1 MDRNFMTELISIKDS
16 SKHVDE
22 EVKMHVWLTDK
33 RSSGK
38 IIFLQLRDGT
48 AFFQGVV
55 RKNDVTDEVFQAA
68 KSLRQE
74 ASFYITGTVHEDARS
89 HFGYEIQITDLKVVS
104 NNEGYPI
111 GNKEHGVDFLLDHRH
126 LWLRSKKPF
135 AIMQIRNTMFKATVD
150 FFEKEGFIKFD
161 APIFMHSAP
170 EGTTQLFHVDYFN
183 NDAYLSQSGQLYGEA
198 GAMAYGKIFTFGPT
212 FRAEESK
219 GRRHMTE
226 FWMMEPEMAWM
237 HQDESLDIQ
246 ERYLAYM
253 VKQVLDKNE
262 YELKILGRDP
272 EKLRPTTEGNFTR
285 LSYDDAIKMLQDAGR
300 DIKWG
305 DDFGAPDE
313 GYISEQYDRP
323 VFIVNYPTSIKPFYM
338 KKNPDNPKEYLC
350 ADVIAPE
357 GYGEIFGGS
366 EREGN
371 YEVLKQQIEAA
382 GLNLE
387 DYQWYLDLRKF
398 GGVPHSGFGMGFER
412 TIAWVCHL
420 DHIREA
426 IPFPRL
432 INRMQ
437 P

>member
-1 MDRNFMTELISIKDS
+1 MTELISIKDS
-16 SKHVDE
+16 SKHVDQ

-48 AFFQGVV
+48 AFFQGVI
-55 RKNDVTDEVFQAA
+55 RKNDVSEEVFEAA

-74 ASFYITGTVHEDARS
+74 ASFYITGTVHEDKRS
-89 HFGYEIQITDLKVVS
+89 HFGYEIQISDLEIVS

-111 GNKEHGVDFLLDHRH
+111 GNKEHGVDFLLDNRH
-126 LWLRSKKPF
+126 LWLRSKRPF
-135 AIMQIRNTMFKATVD
+135 AIMQIRNTMFKATID

-170 EGTTQLFHVDYFN
+170 EGTTQLFHVEYFN

-253 VKQVLDKNE
+253 VKQVLENNE

-272 EKLRPTTEGNFTR
+272 EKLRPTTDGNFTR
-285 LSYDDAIKMLQDAGR
+285 LSYDDAIKMLQEAGR

-313 GYISEQYDRP
+313 GYISDQFDRP
-323 VFIVNYPTSIKPFYM
+323 VFIVNYPTTIKPFYM

-371 YEVLKQQIEAA
+371 YEILKQQIEEA
-382 GLNLE
+382 GLDLK

>member
-1 MDRNFMTELISIKDS
+1 MTELISIKDS

-38 IIFLQLRDGT
+38 IIFLRLRDGT

-371 YEVLKQQIEAA
+371 YDVLKQQIEAA